1 MSLDTVLQIGKVL
14 RNSENSLKY
23 FKYVE
28 SCPKD
33 KDGNWP
39 ICITIPVNSD
49 FTFNWDGIKFTPEN
63 EREKMYYLKYTTSDN
78 DSSPKKYIFGDIC
91 YTRKSEIDKT
101 GKIKGI
107 KDFGNFTFEKG
118 QGNAFINGNSTFEEI
133 ERDYLINMISS
144 MTEKKKD
151 EKENLMFFKSI
162 IYGYK
167 NGKPVEL
174 PKKLEKY
181 SSEIIPAYQ
190 KLKEIE
196 NKTQL
201 LLFHK
206 EFESNLNKFNLILL
220 YAPAIEFILSNE
232 KQNLNS
238 YLDDSEIIKDKY
250 LNVILDKNKTIIK
263 RLLAKDETVESFSNE
278 TRNIIQQYAD
288 FNVFIHFEFSIAD
301 NLLSWHHF
309 DDSFKIIKDKLN
321 SEITNLTTEGLVPS
335 KSIYRTLCSGNEK
348 NDIQFPNFETEKSFK
363 SFSFKNA
370 EEFKDFLYTGNILN
384 KSQRR
389 LYNTDIDLFVLPVA
403 IGDQQISVEDY
414 DTFFFDKRDET
425 RLVHEP
431 LFSIFQN
438 EGTDKFNR
446 FDFIFSDSSGNTTND
461 LIEIS
466 GIEKSKLRSTKE
478 RIERISREINQE
490 KMKLLD
496 SDNEFNN
503 LKVELSFRNILG
515 DVLVDING
523 KINYKTNARYKSH
536 LLKCLPSIYINNYFR
551 DEHLL
556 PSFIQNLEYF
566 ARNLDKK
573 VIWFNYLDLKY
584 HFTFLLK
591 IQNSKSD
598 KFMEIT
604 SSESY
609 QIGLMLGSLARNLSQ
624 EINSFEKN
632 YVGNLTR
639 RIGNLSDFIKLKN
652 EIEQKLIMHDKT
664 KYTYQSSYD
673 LAQLVKEF
681 KGRYDKEEC
690 AFGFMESYF
699 KPIPKKE
706 KQFQEAT
713 ENMDK
718 SIINNL

>member
-1 MSLDTVLQIGKVL
+1 MSLDTVLQIGKIL

-39 ICITIPVNSD
+39 ICITIPVKSD
-49 FTFNWDGIKFTPEN
+49 FTFNWNGVKITPEN
-63 EREKMYYLKYTTSDN
+63 ERDKLYYLKYTTSDN

-91 YTRKSEIDKT
+91 YARKGEIDKT

-107 KDFGNFTFEKG
+107 KDFGNYTFEKG
-118 QGNAFINGNSTFEEI
+118 QGNAFINGNNTFEEI
-133 ERDYLINMISS
+133 ESDYLINMISS
-144 MTEKKKD
+144 MIEKKKD
-151 EKENLMFFKSI
+151 EKEKLMFLKSI

-167 NGKPVEL
+167 NDKPVEL

-181 SSEIIPAYQ
+181 SSEIIPACQ

-196 NKTQL
+196 NKTEL
-201 LLFHK
+201 FLFHK
-206 EFESNLNKFNLILL
+206 EFECNLNKFSLILL
-220 YAPAIEFILSNE
+220 YAPAIEFILLND

-238 YLDDSEIIKDKY
+238 YLEDSEIIKEKY

-278 TRNIIQQYAD
+278 TKNTIQQYAD
-288 FNVFIHFEFSIAD
+288 FNVFIHFEFSIDD
-301 NLLSWHHF
+301 NILSWHHF
-309 DDSFKIIKDKLN
+309 DDSFKLIKNKLN
-321 SEITNLTTEGLVPS
+321 SEVTNLTTEGLVPS

-370 EEFKDFLYTGNILN
+370 EEFEDFLYTGSILN

-431 LFSIFQN
+431 IFSIFQN
-438 EGTDKFNR
+438 EGTDRFNR

-478 RIERISREINQE
+478 RIERISNEINQE
-490 KMKLLD
+490 KKKLLD
-496 SDNEFNN
+496 SDIEFNN

-536 LLKCLPSIYINNYFR
+536 LLKCLPSIYTNNYFR

-584 HFTFLLK
+584 HFIFLLK

-664 KYTYQSSYD
+664 KFTYQSSYD
-673 LAQLVKEF
+673 LAQIVKEF

-699 KPIPKKE
+699 KPIPKKTV
-706 KQFQEAT
+706 T
-713 ENMDK
+713 EIETVKKTEIDK
-718 SIINNL
+718 